1 VRCFSLVSL
10 ALVAMAV
17 IGCGDSGEV
26 KPEDSMAP
34 ILEKARKDQG
44 ITTTEITPK
53 DKIGKAPDATAKPAG
68 SDKSGDKGASA
79 STGK

>member
-1 VRCFSLVSL
+1 
-10 ALVAMAV
+10 MAV

-44 ITTTEITPK
+44 ITTREITPK
-53 DKIGKAPDATAKPAG
+53 DKIGKAPDPGAKPPDSAKG
-68 SDKSGDKGASA
+68 GDKGASA